1 MYYFWRPASDRH
13 DRRSMTP
20 NARETVAQ
28 NQTLPSLS
36 EQKTTS
42 GWGRGASS
50 WLGRWALVR
59 LCDVRMQEVMAD
71 NRFLDFVKEKHFDA
85 GWVLYRTLNKQRAPA
100 SPYGP
105 RGHSIRP
112 PTDAKTAASSCIIL
126 QPVFIACYQN
136 KE

>member
-13 DRRSMTP
+13 DCRSMTP

-28 NQTLPSLS
+28 NQTLSSLS

-50 WLGRWALVR
+50 WLGRWSLDVG
-59 LCDVRMQEVMAD
+59 CVKCSSDVRMQEVAD
-71 NRFLDFVKEKHFDA
+71 NRFLAFVKEKHFDV

-100 SPYGP
+100 SP
-105 RGHSIRP
+105 
-112 PTDAKTAASSCIIL
+112 
-126 QPVFIACYQN
+126 
-136 KE
+136 